1 MVATTGHL
9 TLKDIA
15 ELAEVSRPAVSNWR
29 RRHDDFPM
37 PVEES
42 TPRKPLFEAAAV
54 VAWLK
59 DNDLLPKDAER
70 ELQLTG
76 LWAVANLLR
85 NEIAVDDI
93 PLVILTLLALDKDPS
108 FEPSEEFNEL
118 RSRISADT
126 LEDVKQGIVKLN
138 VDNHGEAARSVV
150 DRFLGVGSRG
160 DRSQYGTA
168 TSLSSA
174 TIVAAAGTSAENA
187 DTVLDPACGIAGTLL
202 GVGHYTP
209 EAQLFGVELHQ
220 QTATLARLLVHLTN
234 NDATIVTGDSL
245 TNDPFADVRANLI
258 VCEPPLGMRIPRE
271 ISEQMQRSSFF
282 GHSLRSPL
290 GEELFLLYA
299 AQHLAADGHA
309 YILTSM
315 SPTFRAPFKEQRQRL
330 TAEGHVEA
338 VVELPA
344 GLFSATRIPAVLWVL
359 SSEEVKE
366 PLLIDASTQ
375 PPQSVPNRIA
385 EWLSAARNH
394 EDTDVP
400 YRRVTLADVVTND
413 GSLCPSTYLTEP
425 TNPAEARSTFDAA
438 VQSLEEATKELMH
451 IRTPR
456 VTADVIPVSTTF
468 TTLGELIQDGHFKR
482 INGTYSRDKDIETG
496 SAYLAVPNRNAT
508 PAFVDDYDGADV
520 LRPGDILMPR
530 GGLSAWVHEDDDKT
544 WVPSNMVTVLRPRS
558 EEYDPYFIVACLNA
572 PANIDTRGTGTVTRR
587 HPLSR
592 IAIPELNRTQRA
604 VIADTTRALST
615 AHSVALQLTHEV
627 EQTSDAL
634 FSLILSGK

>member
-15 ELAEVSRPAVSNWR
+15 ELGEVSRPAVSNWR

-59 DNDLLPKDAER
+59 DNDLFPKDAGR

-93 PLVILTLLALDKDPS
+93 PLIILTLLALDKDPS

-118 RSRISADT
+118 QSRISADT
-126 LEDVKQGIVKLN
+126 LEGVEQGIAKLN
-138 VDNHGEAARSVV
+138 VDDHGEAARSVV

-174 TIVAAAGTSAENA
+174 TVVAAAGTSATNA
-187 DTVLDPACGIAGTLL
+187 GTVLDPACGIAGTLL

-209 EAQLFGVELHQ
+209 EAQLFGVELHRH
-220 QTATLARLLVHLTN
+220 TATLARLLVHLTK

-245 TNDPFADVRANLI
+245 TNDPFADVQANLV

-271 ISEQMQRSSFF
+271 SIEQLQRSSF

-290 GEELFLLYA
+290 SEELFLLYA
-299 AQHLAADGHA
+299 AQHLAAGGHA
-309 YILTSM
+309 YILTTL
-315 SPTFRAPFKEQRQRL
+315 SPTFRIPFKEQRQRL
-330 TAEGHVEA
+330 TAEGHIEA

-344 GLFSATRIPAVLWVL
+344 GLFSATRVPAVLWVL
-359 SSEEVKE
+359 SSEEVQE
-366 PLLIDASTQ
+366 PLLIDASAQ

-385 EWLSAARNH
+385 EWLSAARND

-413 GSLCPSTYLTEP
+413 GSLRPSTYLTEP
-425 TNPAEARSTFDAA
+425 SNPAEARSTFDTAI
-438 VQSLEEATKELMH
+438 QSLEETTKELMH
-451 IRTPR
+451 IRTPH
-456 VTADVIPVSTTF
+456 VTADVIPASTTF
-468 TTLGELIQDGHFKR
+468 TTLGELIQDSHFKR
-482 INGTYSRDKDIETG
+482 INGTYSRDKGIETG
-496 SAYLAVPNRNAT
+496 TAYLAVPNRNAT
-508 PAFVDDYDGADV
+508 PAFVDDYDSADV
-520 LRPGDILMPR
+520 LLPGDILMPR
-530 GGLSAWVHEDDDKT
+530 AGLPAWVYEEDDKT
-544 WVPSNMVTVLRPRS
+544 WVPSNMVTVLRPQS
-558 EEYDPYFIVACLNA
+558 DEYDPYFIVACLNA
-572 PANIDTRGTGTVTRR
+572 PANIGTRGTGTVTRR

-592 IAIPELNRTQRA
+592 IAIPELNRAERA
-604 VIADTTRALST
+604 VIADTTRSLST
-615 AHSVALQLTHEV
+615 AHSIARQLTHEV

-634 FSLILSGK
+634 FNLILSGK

>member
-93 PLVILTLLALDKDPS
+93 PLIILTLLALDKDPS
-108 FEPSEEFNEL
+108 FEPSAEFNEL
-118 RSRISADT
+118 QSRISTDT
-126 LEDVKQGIVKLN
+126 LEDVEQGIAKLN
-138 VDNHGEAARSVV
+138 VENHGEAARSVV

-174 TIVAAAGTSAENA
+174 TVVAAASTSAKNA
-187 DTVLDPACGIAGTLL
+187 GTVLDPACGIAGTLL

-209 EAQLFGVELHQ
+209 EAQLFGVELHRH
-220 QTATLARLLVHLTN
+220 TTTLARLLVHLTN

-245 TNDPFADVRANLI
+245 TNDPFADVQADLV
-258 VCEPPLGMRIPRE
+258 VCEPPLSMRIPRE
-271 ISEQMQRSSFF
+271 SLEQLQRSSF

-290 GEELFLLYA
+290 SEELFLLYA
-299 AQHLAADGHA
+299 AQHLAAGGHA
-309 YILTSM
+309 YILTSL

-330 TAEGHVEA
+330 TAEGRIEA

-344 GLFSATRIPAVLWVL
+344 GLFSATRVPAVLWIL

-366 PLLIDASTQ
+366 PLLIDASAQ

-394 EDTDVP
+394 EDTDVL

-413 GSLCPSTYLTEP
+413 GSLRPSTYLAEP
-425 TNPAEARSTFDAA
+425 SNPAEARSTFDTAI
-438 VQSLEEATKELMH
+438 QSLEETTKELMH

-456 VTADVIPVSTTF
+456 VTADVIPTSATF

-482 INGTYSRDKDIETG
+482 INGTYSRDKGIETG
-496 SAYLAVPNRNAT
+496 TAYLAVPNRNAT
-508 PAFVDDYDGADV
+508 PAFVGDYDNADV
-520 LRPGDILMPR
+520 LLPGDILMPR
-530 GGLSAWVHEDDDKT
+530 AGLSAWVYENDGKT
-544 WVPSNMVTVLRPRS
+544 WVPSNMVSVLRPQS
-558 EEYDPYFIVACLNA
+558 DEYDPYFIVACLNA

-587 HPLSR
+587 RPLSR
-592 IAIPELNRTQRA
+592 IAIPELNRAERA
-604 VIADTTRALST
+604 VIADTTRSLST
-615 AHSVALQLTHEV
+615 AHSVARQLTREV

-634 FSLILSGK
+634 FNLVLPGK

>member
-59 DNDLLPKDAER
+59 DNDLLPNDAER

-76 LWAVANLLR
+76 LWAAANLLR

-93 PLVILTLLALDKDPS
+93 PLVILTLLALDKDSS

-126 LEDVKQGIVKLN
+126 LEDVEQGIAKLN

-174 TIVAAAGTSAENA
+174 TVVAAAGTSATNA
-187 DTVLDPACGIAGTLL
+187 GTVLDPACGIAGTLL

-209 EAQLFGVELHQ
+209 EAQLFGVELHRH
-220 QTATLARLLVHLTN
+220 TATLARLLVHLTN
-234 NDATIVTGDSL
+234 SDATIVTGDSL
-245 TNDPFADVRANLI
+245 TNDPFADVQADLV
-258 VCEPPLGMRIPRE
+258 VCEPPLDMRIPRE
-271 ISEQMQRSSFF
+271 SLEQLQRSSF

-290 GEELFLLYA
+290 SEELFLLYA

-309 YILTSM
+309 YILTNM
-315 SPTFRAPFKEQRQRL
+315 APTFRIPFKEQRQRL
-330 TAEGHVEA
+330 TAEGRIEA

-344 GLFSATRIPAVLWVL
+344 GLFSATRIPAVLWIL

-366 PLLIDASTQ
+366 PLLIDASAQ
-375 PPQSVPNRIA
+375 PPQSVPNRIS
-385 EWLSAARNH
+385 EWLSAARNY

-400 YRRVTLADVVTND
+400 YKRVTLADVVTND
-413 GSLCPSTYLTEP
+413 GSLCPSTYLTKP
-425 TNPAEARSTFDAA
+425 SSPAEARSTFDTAI
-438 VQSLEEATKELMH
+438 QSLEETTKELMH

-456 VTADVIPVSTTF
+456 VTADVIPASATF

-482 INGTYSRDKDIETG
+482 INGTHSRDKGLETG
-496 SAYLAVPNRNAT
+496 TAYLAVPNRNAT
-508 PAFVDDYDGADV
+508 PAFVDDYDSADV

-530 GGLSAWVHEDDDKT
+530 AGLPAWVYEEDGKT

-558 EEYDPYFIVACLNA
+558 DEYDPYFIVACLNA

-587 HPLSR
+587 RPLSR
-592 IAIPELNRTQRA
+592 IAIPELNQTERA
-604 VIADTTRALST
+604 IIADTTRALST
-615 AHSVALQLTHEV
+615 AHSIARQLTHEV

-634 FSLILSGK
+634 FNLVLSGK